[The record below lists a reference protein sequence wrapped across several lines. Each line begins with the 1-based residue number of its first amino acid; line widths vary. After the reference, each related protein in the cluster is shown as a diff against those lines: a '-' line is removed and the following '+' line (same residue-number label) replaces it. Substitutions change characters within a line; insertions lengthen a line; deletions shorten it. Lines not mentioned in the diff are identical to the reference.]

1 MSLLDT
7 ASLIVTPN
15 AYKEGKLYSVI
26 PSDGSGDLSVTRATT
41 ATRVNSAGL
50 VELVPYNLLTYSER
64 FENAAWTNV
73 NSSEVANATT
83 APNGTLT
90 ADNLIPSA
98 TTAQHGT
105 LQAVTLNALSQYT
118 YSIYFKP
125 NGYTAAIL
133 RLTGSAIWGPT
144 DGIVVSFETAT
155 MATTLISGTPTTT
168 FTSVGDGWYRCSVT
182 ATTIA
187 SGSSNAV
194 VYAKEYSPY
203 LGDGTSG
210 LFIWGAQV
218 NEGTLKDYF
227 ATETRLN
234 ISRIDYSLGGCPSL
248 LVEPQRTNLLTW
260 SEQFDNVV
268 WVKSSVSVTAN
279 ATTAPNGTLTA
290 DKLISSAVSGFHS
303 IAFVVPSKSASTPYS
318 FSFYAKAGE
327 IGYCIPNLNN
337 LFSGS
342 QLSALINLTNGTAS
356 SISAGLSVNIVP
368 FNDGWYRI
376 VLTATSA
383 ANILGFS
390 AVINT
395 TNAAGSASFTGN
407 GVDGIYLW
415 GAQLEAGA
423 YPTSYI
429 PTTSASVTRN
439 YDVPSLGN
447 NYTSGRITAAGGT
460 WFTHLINNTPKTRDS
475 GGGIGLRLT
484 NVAGNNMFHISTPS
498 GSNQRYWIRKFVG
511 GANTDLYN
519 TLTNEVKIA
528 IKWNGTTADIFVNG
542 VKVVAATAFTSVDL
556 ENLNVNNGNIPYNIN
571 AMALW
576 PTPLTDD
583 ELTALTTI

>member
-50 VELVPYNLLTYSER
+50 VELVPYNLLSYSER

-155 MATTLISGTPTTT
+155 MTTTLISGTPTTT

-210 LFIWGAQV
+210 LFIWGAQL

-234 ISRIDYSLGGCPSL
+234 ITRLDYSLGSCPSI
-248 LVEPQRTNLLTW
+248 LVEPQRTNLALR
-260 SEQFDNVV
+260 SQEFDNAS
-268 WVKSSVSVTAN
+268 WAKGNASVTAN
-279 ATTAPNGTLTA
+279 TTASPDGISNADSLIENTANASHETAQIIASSVTTGTSYSCSFYVKANGRDKFRIQLSNQFSGTA
-290 DKLISSAVSGFHS
+290 
-303 IAFVVPSKSASTPYS
+303 IAFYDLATGLPYS
-318 FSFYAKAGE
+318 VGAAATATMTSVG
-327 IGYCIPNLNN
+327 
-337 LFSGS
+337 
-342 QLSALINLTNGTAS
+342 NGWFRCTITS
-356 SISAGLSVNIVP
+356 
-368 FNDGWYRI
+368 
-376 VLTATSA
+376 TATSTGVP
-383 ANILGFS
+383 IIYFTLVSTG
-390 AVINT
+390 T
-395 TNAAGSASFTGN
+395 TVSYLGN
-407 GVDGIYLW
+407 GTSGLFIW

-423 YPTSYI
+423 YSTSYI

-439 YDVPSLGN
+439 YDVPSLGS
-447 NYTSGRITAAGGT
+447 NYTSGRITASGGT
-460 WFTHLINNTPKTRDS
+460 WFSHLLNNTPKTRDS

-484 NVAGNNMFHISTPS
+484 NVAGNNLFHISTPS
-498 GSNQRYWIRKFVG
+498 GSNQRYWVRKIVG
-511 GANTDLYN
+511 GVNTDLYN
-519 TLTNEVKIA
+519 TVTDEIKVA
-528 IKWNGTTADIFVNG
+528 IKWNGITADVFVNG
-542 VKVVAATAFTSVDL
+542 VKVVSATAFTSVDL

-571 AMALW
+571 VMALW

>member
-7 ASLIVTPN
+7 ASLIVTPS

-50 VELVPYNLLTYSER
+50 VELVPYNLLSYSER

-105 LQAVTLNALSQYT
+105 LQAATLNALSQYT

-133 RLTGSAIWGPT
+133 RLTGSTIWGPT

-155 MATTLISGTPTTT
+155 MTTTLISGTPTTT

-194 VYAKEYSPY
+194 VYAKDYSPY
-203 LGDGTSG
+203 LGNGTSG
-210 LFIWGAQV
+210 IYLWGAQV

-234 ISRIDYSLGGCPSL
+234 IPRLDYSLGSCPSI
-248 LVEPQRTNLLTW
+248 LVEPQRTNTLTW
-260 SEQFDNVV
+260 SEAFDNAA
-268 WVKSSVSVTAN
+268 WTKTNASITAN
-279 ATTAPNGTLTA
+279 SVASPSGDINADTFTDNSTNGSHALARFSTLIIGTQTASIYIKPNTLTKFYIANGTTGN
-290 DKLISSAVSGFHS
+290 AVCFDLSTQTVEGYTSGFGNAWTNP
-303 IAFVVPSKSASTPYS
+303 IIQS
-318 FSFYAKAGE
+318 F
-327 IGYCIPNLNN
+327 
-337 LFSGS
+337 
-342 QLSALINLTNGTAS
+342 TNGWFRVSATLVATAS
-356 SISAGLSVNIVP
+356 QTLLIGSYKV
-368 FNDGWYRI
+368 F
-376 VLTATSA
+376 
-383 ANILGFS
+383 
-390 AVINT
+390 
-395 TNAAGSASFTGN
+395 NAASFGAMSIYVGSGETA
-407 GVDGIYLW
+407 YLW
-415 GAQLEAGA
+415 GAQLELGA

-439 YDVPSLGN
+439 ADVLDRSNIYTN
-447 NYTSGRITAAGGT
+447 NWITASGGT
-460 WFTHLINNTPKTRDS
+460 WFVELKNNIPLTRENTNKF
-475 GGGIGLRLT
+475 GIGNT
-484 NVAGNNMFHISTPS
+484 
-498 GSNQRYWIRKFVG
+498 
-511 GANTDLYN
+511 TDLGTNSLYLLGGSAQRMVIQKRIAGVN
-519 TLTNEVKIA
+519 STLYVTTADTCKIA
-528 IKWNGTTADIFVNG
+528 IKWNGATADVFENG
-542 VKVVAATAFTSVDL
+542 VKVVNATAFTPTDMEYLRSNSLGVKAYI
-556 ENLNVNNGNIPYNIN
+556 NV
-571 AMALW
+571 MALW
-576 PTPLTDD
+576 PTPISDA
-583 ELTALTTI
+583 ELIEYTTI

>member
-15 AYKEGKLYSVI
+15 AYKEGKLYSVV

-64 FENAAWTNV
+64 FENAAWVNV

-133 RLTGSAIWGPT
+133 RLTGSSIWGPT

-155 MATTLISGTPTTT
+155 MTTTLISGTPTTT

-203 LGDGTSG
+203 LGNGTSG
-210 LFIWGAQV
+210 IYLWGAQL

-234 ISRIDYSLGGCPSL
+234 IPRLDYSLGSCPSI
-248 LVEPQRTNLLTW
+248 LVEPQRTNLALR
-260 SEQFDNVV
+260 SEEFDNAY
-268 WVKSSVSVTAN
+268 WGKLDATISVNS
-279 ATTAPNGTLTA
+279 TTAPNGILTA
-290 DKLISSAVSGFHS
+290 DKLVPNTNNANHGFALIPTLTSGQAYTFS
-303 IAFVVPSKSASTPYS
+303 LYVKAAEYSRFVLQLDANSNTATST
-318 FSFYAKAGE
+318 F
-327 IGYCIPNLNN
+327 NLND
-337 LFSGS
+337 GS
-342 QLSALINLTNGTAS
+342 VTTAFGTAT
-356 SISAGLSVNIVP
+356 I
-368 FNDGWYRI
+368 
-376 VLTATSA
+376 TSA
-383 ANILGFS
+383 ANGWYRVSVTGTLLTTGPFIRFRILDNSGNLTF
-390 AVINT
+390 I
-395 TNAAGSASFTGN
+395 GN
-407 GVDGIYLW
+407 GTSGLFIW

-423 YPTSYI
+423 YATSYI

-439 YDVPSLGN
+439 NEIYNKTSISSLIGQTEGTMFVNIYDYN
-447 NYTSGRITAAGGT
+447 
-460 WFTHLINNTPKTRDS
+460 FTPNNTSPYFEIYAD
-475 GGGIGLRLT
+475 
-484 NVAGNNMFHISTPS
+484 ANNRIIIFKNT
-498 GSNQRYWIRKFVG
+498 SNQYQLVIRNG
-511 GANTDLYN
+511 GVT
-519 TLTNEVKIA
+519 TLSIVTASISGNSKIA
-528 IKWNGTTADIFVNG
+528 IGYKENDCVVYVNG
-542 VKVVAATAFTSVDL
+542 VQVGIDTSVTIPTCSAVYLGSSITGVFVQKDVFNVAALWKERFT
-556 ENLNVNNGNIPYNIN
+556 N
-571 AMALW
+571 A
-576 PTPLTDD
+576 
-583 ELTALTTI
+583 ELAALTTL